1 MITVKHILK
10 VLPRFEAISL
20 EEIEKASLMRRK
32 DSKYLF
38 SVKHLP
44 LLLEKAL
51 QDYRILEIERK
62 RSHNYHTFYFDT
74 PGMDMYH
81 MHHRGMVNRYK
92 VRFRKYENSDTM
104 FLEVKEKDA
113 RGVTIKNRMQTNK
126 GEASIL
132 SAEEEFLS
140 VFTPSL
146 NGKIIPVLENNFN
159 RITLVNADQTERI
172 TLDYQLW
179 FSSCFTD
186 QTVEIPGISI
196 AEIKYGD
203 RLAGSPFHAAL
214 RSQKILPGRFSKYCT
229 GMAMLN
235 PGLKQN
241 LFKEKVRYVN
251 KINENYLQSI

>member
-1 MITVKHILK
+1 MITVKHILR
-10 VLPRFEAISL
+10 VLPHFEAVSL
-20 EEIEKASLMRRK
+20 EEIERASLMRRK
-32 DSKYLF
+32 DSKYIF
-38 SVKHLP
+38 SVRHLP

-51 QDYRILEIERK
+51 QDYRILEIENK
-62 RSHNYHTFYFDT
+62 RTHNYHTFYFDT

-81 MHHRGMVNRYK
+81 MHHRGIVNRYK
-92 VRFRKYENSDTM
+92 VRFRKYESSNSL

-113 RGVTIKNRMQTNK
+113 KGVTIKNRMQTSK
-126 GEASIL
+126 GEAAIL

-146 NGKIIPVLENNFN
+146 HKNMIPVLENNFN

-186 QTVEIPGISI
+186 QTIEIPGISI
-196 AEIKYGD
+196 AEIKYEN

-214 RSQKILPGRFSKYCT
+214 RSQRIVPKRFSKYCT

-251 KINENYLQSI
+251 KINENYLLSI